1 MHAEEK
7 TRLVFMPRTRLCFID
22 LDLKEFLSRECLYIY
37 IYIYMEV
44 KNKTPWAFCSIWN
57 AKLVVVVVKT
67 M

>member
-37 IYIYMEV
+37 IYIYGGEEQDSMGFLFHLECL
-44 KNKTPWAFCSIWN
+44 TCSSCS
-57 AKLVVVVVKT
+57 
-67 M
+67 